1 MLWEELR
8 EEEFDSA
15 IQESG
20 GVCVIPM
27 GCSEMH
33 GQHLPVFTDNMEA
46 ETIAK
51 AAAEIE
57 PVCIFPTY
65 RFGDVQDLV
74 EWKGS
79 IRLKPQLMLELLE
92 NLCDEIARNGFKKI
106 LLVNCH
112 GGNVH
117 LMNYFL
123 RSTNYKKRDY
133 VVMGRGAFSGT
144 DPVRLWKYIEENGAE
159 KFPELLPEDIEYLK
173 MHTEEN
179 REDGHGG
186 LDETSVMM
194 AIRPDLVRLDRLG
207 VVSGLST
214 HEADDLINAGM
225 SAQPLWKMNYPNS
238 YAGADSPGASE
249 RIGKALMRIRVEKLA
264 KAYEVYKKSNILE
277 WREKCN
283 SYYTD

>member
-15 IQESG
+15 IKESG

-46 ETIAK
+46 EAIAK
-51 AAAEIE
+51 AAAKIE

-65 RFGDVQDLV
+65 RFGDVTDLV

-79 IRLKPQLMLELLE
+79 IRLDPHLMLYLLE

-112 GGNVH
+112 GGNTH

-123 RSTNYKKRDY
+123 RSIHNKKRDY

-144 DPVRLWKYIEENGAE
+144 DPVRLWKRIQEEGAD
-159 KFPELLPEDIEYLK
+159 KFPELFPEDLETLRK
-173 MHTEEN
+173 QAEEHL
-179 REDGHGG
+179 EDGHGG

-194 AIRPDLVRLDRLG
+194 NIRPDLVRLDRLG
-207 VVSGLST
+207 LVSGLNT
-214 HEADDLINAGM
+214 HVADELTNVGM
-225 SAQPLWKMNYPNS
+225 SAQPIWKMNYPNS
-238 YAGADSPGASE
+238 YAGADPVGASD
-249 RIGKALMRIRVEKLA
+249 RIGKALMRVRVEKLA
-264 KAYEVYKKSNILE
+264 EAYKVYKKSNILE
-277 WREKCN
+277 WNEKCN
-283 SYYTD
+283 SYYPD